1 MDEKILARNGE
12 SVRIGD
18 ICVFATLRGTE
29 VMKITGMPESGVVSA
44 KGVTDSGRRWT
55 CNILR
60 HATEEEIKL
69 LMERLDYERAFS
81 EWYNKNIKRNGR
93 KEDLRQVQG

>member
-18 ICVFATLRGTE
+18 ICVFATFKGTE
-29 VMKITGMPESGVVSA
+29 VMKITEAVEDGVVYA
-44 KGVTDSGRRWT
+44 KGVTDSGTRWT

-60 HATEEEIKL
+60 HATEEESEL
-69 LMERLDYERAFS
+69 LMERLEYERAFS
-81 EWYNKNIKRNGR
+81 EWYNKNIKNRYGQNQR
-93 KEDLRQVQG
+93 L

>member
-1 MDEKILARNGE
+1 MDDKILARNGE

-29 VMKITGMPESGVVSA
+29 VMKITEAVEDGVVYA
-44 KGVTDSGRRWT
+44 KGVTDSGTRWT

-60 HATEEEIKL
+60 HATEKECENL
-69 LMERLDYERAFS
+69 NARLEYEREFS
-81 EWYNKNIKRNGR
+81 EWYNDKMKNRHGQNKR
-93 KEDLRQVQG
+93 L

>member
-1 MDEKILARNGE
+1 MDNKILARNGE

-29 VMKITGMPESGVVSA
+29 VMKITEAVEDGVVYA
-44 KGVTDSGRRWT
+44 KGVTDSGTRWT

-60 HATEEEIKL
+60 HATEEESEL
-69 LMERLDYERAFS
+69 LKERLEYERAFS
-81 EWYNKNIKRNGR
+81 EWYNKNITNRYGQN
-93 KEDLRQVQG
+93 Q

>member
-1 MDEKILARNGE
+1 MVLGYARNLRE
-12 SVRIGD
+12 VKVGD

-29 VMKITGMPESGVVSA
+29 VMKITEAVEDVVVYA

-60 HATEEEIKL
+60 HATEEESVL
-69 LMERLDYERAFS
+69 LMERLRYEREFS
-81 EWYNKNIKRNGR
+81 EWYNKKKNDYGKKNR
-93 KEDLRQVQG
+93 

>member
-1 MDEKILARNGE
+1 MDGRMCARNGE
-12 SVRIGD
+12 RVKVGD

-29 VMKITGMPESGVVSA
+29 VMKITEAVEDGVVYA
-44 KGVTDSGRRWT
+44 KGVTDSGARWT

-60 HATEEEIKL
+60 HATEEESEL
-69 LMERLDYERAFS
+69 LMERLEHERAFS